1 MTAADINPAAVTS
14 ETRRFGRGVEW
25 VLRFDGVI
33 VAEGWEPTLAEAFR
47 AARAARAARGDV
59 GAMADRLR
67 FARYAEGRAA

>member
-47 AARAARAARGDV
+47 AARAARGDV